1 MFDKTTLVKWLFLI
15 ICGHNQAIG
24 PDDVEKVFDTLRDGG
39 AFEADFAACCRPA
52 AASCLLFTAWCLYV
66 VSESLLVTACVLR
79 SCSTESAETFWS
91 NLARKKKKKA
101 NAASTAISLTSR

>member
-52 AASCLLFTAWCLYV
+52 AASCLLFTAWTDSFKSAS
-66 VSESLLVTACVLR
+66 VSLCGVWITFSHCMCVEILQYRKRWNVLV
-79 SCSTESAETFWS
+79 
-91 NLARKKKKKA
+91 
-101 NAASTAISLTSR
+101 